1 MPEQLR
7 AVVFDLDGV
16 LVASEG
22 LHHRAMERLLAPR
35 TLEQHD
41 HDAIVGTTLGRT
53 LEYVSE
59 RFQLE
64 GPIEALMA
72 AYSELVVEE
81 LKAAPLEPLGG
92 ALELVAALRE
102 RRLPIAVASQSQP
115 AWIEATLRGAG
126 LDGAFNTVLSA
137 VEVERGKPAP
147 DIYLEAA
154 RRLGV
159 APPTCL
165 AIEDSAPGVASAH
178 AAGMFV
184 VQVRESEWAA
194 PPQPLAH
201 VVIDSLREFDL
212 RWLDGGT
219 SGL

>member
-1 MPEQLR
+1 
-7 AVVFDLDGV
+7 
-16 LVASEG
+16 
-22 LHHRAMERLLAPR
+22 MERLLAPH
-35 TLEQHD
+35 TLQQRD
-41 HDAIVGTTLGRT
+41 HDAIVGTTLRRT
-53 LEYVSE
+53 LEYVTE

-72 AYSELVVEE
+72 AYAELVVEE
-81 LKAAPLEPLGG
+81 LEAAPLEPLDG
-92 ALELVAALRE
+92 ALELVAALRA
-102 RRLPIAVASQSQP
+102 RKLPIAVASQSQP

-147 DIYLEAA
+147 DIYIEAA

-159 APPTCL
+159 QPPACL

-178 AAGMFV
+178 AAGMVV
-184 VQVRESEWAA
+184 VQVRQSEWAA

-201 VVIDSLREFDL
+201 AVIDSLREFDM
-212 RWLDGGT
+212 RWLEGALRR
-219 SGL
+219 S